1 MKNILSECLL
11 EELNLSNFDT
21 NNVTDMNG
29 MFSKCLA
36 WKKIDL
42 SIFNADNFEN
52 INLFLEKGINIQIIF
67 KKNLKG
73 MPILYLRFIIKMKIN
88 GSYKF

>member
-1 MKNILSECLL
+1 
-11 EELNLSNFDT
+11 LNLSNFDT

-52 INLFLEKGINIQIIF
+52 ISLFLEKGINI
-67 KKNLKG
+67 
-73 MPILYLRFIIKMKIN
+73 
-88 GSYKF
+88 

>member
-1 MKNILSECLL
+1 MHFFRRNINACQQKKINISNFNTKNDKNMKNMLSECLL
-11 EELNLSNFDT
+11 DELNLSNFDT

-52 INLFLEKGINIQIIF
+52 INLFLEKGINI
-67 KKNLKG
+67 
-73 MPILYLRFIIKMKIN
+73 
-88 GSYKF
+88 